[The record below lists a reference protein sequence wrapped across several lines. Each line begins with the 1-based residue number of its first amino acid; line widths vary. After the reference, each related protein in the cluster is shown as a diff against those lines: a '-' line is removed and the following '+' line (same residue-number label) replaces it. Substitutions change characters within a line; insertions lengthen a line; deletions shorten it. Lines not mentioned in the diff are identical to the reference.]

1 MVPVLDAQRE
11 APVYNIKAVARL
23 TGVPADTL
31 RRWESRYNIIVPQ
44 RTDSGYR
51 LYAQKD
57 VDTILWLKAKQE
69 EGLSISRA
77 CEMLRQM
84 GGDPP
89 RTQAAHT
96 TPRNQTLP
104 GLANP
109 AAAYQGVGS
118 PVRSFEVLRTELLDA
133 LKAVDE
139 TRAGEVIS
147 EALSLYSVENV
158 CMQIMQHV
166 LVRIGELWLTGE
178 VSVAVEH
185 FAASF
190 VRARLEN
197 IFRQSPHNMYGPLA
211 LVGCAPQEM
220 HELGA
225 MFLAIFLRRS
235 GFRVVYLGQNVPL
248 DSLMGMVRALRPDVV
263 CISSTRAETAATL
276 YNLRDQLDEMK
287 EKEGYAPLLSY
298 GGRVFNRFPHITERL
313 GGVYLGE
320 DARTAVSRLSDHLRQ
335 SPGSPG
341 SSIPGS

>member
-1 MVPVLDAQRE
+1 MVHILDTQRE

-51 LYAQKD
+51 LYSQKD
-57 VDTILWLKAKQE
+57 VDIILWLKLKLE

-77 CEMLRQM
+77 SEMLRQM
-84 GGDPP
+84 GGNPP
-89 RTQAAHT
+89 RTQASTA
-96 TPRNQTLP
+96 TPHNVTLP
-104 GLANP
+104 RPTVVQQN
-109 AAAYQGVGS
+109 VES
-118 PVRSFEVLRTELLDA
+118 PVRSVDALRGELLDA

-139 TRAGEVIS
+139 SRAGEVIS
-147 EALSLYSVENV
+147 EALSLYSVEDV
-158 CMQIMQHV
+158 CMQIMQQA
-166 LVRIGELWLTGE
+166 LVRIGEMWLTGE
-178 VSVAVEH
+178 ISVAVEH
-185 FAASF
+185 FASSF

-197 IFRQSPHNMYGPLA
+197 LFHQSPHNRYGPFA
-211 LVGCAPQEM
+211 LVGCAPGEL

-248 DSLMGMVRALRPDVV
+248 DSLMGMVRALHPDVL
-263 CISSTRAETAATL
+263 CISSTRAETAAAL
-276 YNLRDQLDEMK
+276 YSLRDQLDEMK

-298 GGRVFNRFPHITERL
+298 GGRVFNRFPHISERL

-320 DARTAVSRLSDHLRQ
+320 DARVAVQRLGEQLRTQ
-335 SPGSPG
+335 RS
-341 SSIPGS
+341 